1 MCEILTTRSR
11 LRKNPMGFT
20 LIEMVV
26 AVSLLTIAIIPI
38 LKALTVAYVTSSAIE
53 QKSRSLIYAQS
64 KLDEIRASSIYNY
77 NGTFAAN
84 DTSLGNSYFYKVTD
98 TSAGTDLRTI
108 TVVVGYDT
116 SGNNNISPDEVRVTL
131 STLVARRY

>member
-1 MCEILTTRSR
+1 MCEKLTTRYKLQR
-11 LRKNPMGFT
+11 NRMGFT

-26 AVSLLTIAIIPI
+26 AVSLLMAAIIPI

-53 QKSRSLIYAQS
+53 QKTYSLMYAQS

-77 NGTFAAN
+77 SDTFTIN
-84 DTSLGNSYFYKVTD
+84 YTPLGNSYFYKVTD
-98 TSAGTDLRTI
+98 TPAGTNLRTI

-116 SGNNNISPDEVRVTL
+116 NGNNNISNDEVRVTL
-131 STLVARRY
+131 STLIARRY